1 MGTLPLSSQEL
12 AAEMNQ
18 QREAIGDTVDR
29 LRLRLRLRRE
39 LNLPRQL
46 AEHSGVALTAA
57 AVLGFVAG
65 RLMRRMLA

>member
-29 LRLRLRLRRE
+29 LRLRLRRE

-57 AVLGFVAG
+57 AALGFVAG

>member
-18 QREAIGDTVDR
+18 QREAIGDTVD
-29 LRLRLRLRRE
+29 RLRRE

>member
-29 LRLRLRLRRE
+29 LRLRLRRE

-57 AVLGFVAG
+57 AVVGFVAG

>member
-18 QREAIGDTVDR
+18 QREAIGDTVD
-29 LRLRLRLRRE
+29 RLRLRLRRE